1 MTTHTARKKSEGAK
15 AESFELSSNDHMD
28 FHLTGTH
35 KCVTK
40 IILITHGDG
49 VSDIIRFGVSLEK
62 GLLDNFDDLIRR
74 RKYTNRSEAIRDLI
88 RQELLKRD
96 LEEDR
101 EVAGAITFIYDH
113 HQRDLLNKII
123 DLQHDHQETIQSSQ
137 HIHLDHHNCLEIVAV
152 KGMSGDISR
161 LADNIKALRGVK
173 HGSLSLS
180 GTGKI
185 K

>member
-1 MTTHTARKKSEGAK
+1 M
-15 AESFELSSNDHMD
+15 SN
-28 FHLTGTH
+28 
-35 KCVTK
+35 
-40 IILITHGDG
+40 
-49 VSDIIRFGVSLEK
+49 IIRFGVSLEED
-62 GLLDNFDDLIRR
+62 LLDNFDRLIKK

-88 RQELLKRD
+88 RQELLKKD

-101 EVAGAITFIYDH
+101 EVAGAITYIYDH

-123 DLQHDHQETIQSSQ
+123 DVQHDHHDIIQSSQ

-152 KGMSGDISR
+152 KGNSSKVSK
-161 LADNIKALRGVK
+161 LADNIKSLKGVK
-173 HGSLSLS
+173 HGSLSVS